1 MGIVSELVGLHLRR
15 WNATFCHAGGGQLP
29 AVLLLGT
36 ALLIPSAR
44 AEMPEPGQSY
54 FVSPSALP
62 KPGATKVAANP
73 SRIVGGASSASFKLP
88 PGFRANPFAVNVSQ
102 ARWLAVS
109 PEGDV
114 LLAQPRLGRVMRL
127 KDADGDGQSEGMS
140 LVATGLNQPHG
151 MAFHGGAL
159 YIADLD
165 HVWRLPWPMI
175 GRPAPVPI
183 TPKGALGDG
192 GGHWTRN
199 IAISPDG
206 KKIHVAI
213 GSRSNIG
220 IEEAPRATVMEFNID
235 GSGGRALASGLRNPV
250 GISFRPG
257 TSELWTVVNERDGLG
272 DGLVPDYLA
281 RVDEGGF
288 FGWPYSYIGKNPQPG
303 YEGQRPDL
311 VGAAKIP
318 DILFRAHSAPLGLAF
333 YDGTQF
339 PEDYRGDA
347 FVALHG
353 SWNSSRAEG
362 YMVARVKFKNGRP
375 AGGYE
380 AFASGFLRSDGPA
393 IEAWGRPVGL
403 AVAKDGSLLIADD
416 SANAIWRI
424 SYEK

>member
-1 MGIVSELVGLHLRR
+1 MKSLAVLVLG
-15 WNATFCHAGGGQLP
+15 T
-29 AVLLLGT
+29 AVLL
-36 ALLIPSAR
+36 PSAR
-44 AEMPEPGQSY
+44 AEMPEPGKTY
-54 FVSPSALP
+54 FVSPTTLP
-62 KPGATKVAANP
+62 KPGETKVAANP
-73 SRIVGGASSASFKLP
+73 SRLVAPASAALLKLP
-88 PGFRANPFAVNVSQ
+88 PGFHANPFALNVEH

-114 LLAQPRLGRVMRL
+114 LLAQPRLGRVMLL

-151 MAFHGGAL
+151 MAFHGNAL

-175 GRPAPVPI
+175 GRPPPVPV

-192 GGHWTRN
+192 SGHWTRN

-206 KKIHVAI
+206 RKIHVAI

-220 IEEAPRATVMEFNID
+220 IEESPRATVMEFNID
-235 GSGGRALASGLRNPV
+235 GSGGRVLASGLRNPV

-281 RVDEGGF
+281 RIDEGGF

-303 YEGQRPDL
+303 YEGKRPDL

-318 DILFRAHSAPLGLAF
+318 DVLFRAHSAPLGLAF
-333 YDGTQF
+333 YDGAQF
-339 PEDYRGDA
+339 PDDYRGDA

-353 SWNSSRAEG
+353 SWNASRAEG
-362 YMVARVKFKNGRP
+362 YMVARVKFKNGKP
-375 AGGYE
+375 QGGYE
-380 AFASGFLRSDGPA
+380 VFAGGFLRSDGPS

-416 SANAIWRI
+416 AANAIWRI
-424 SYEK
+424 SYGK